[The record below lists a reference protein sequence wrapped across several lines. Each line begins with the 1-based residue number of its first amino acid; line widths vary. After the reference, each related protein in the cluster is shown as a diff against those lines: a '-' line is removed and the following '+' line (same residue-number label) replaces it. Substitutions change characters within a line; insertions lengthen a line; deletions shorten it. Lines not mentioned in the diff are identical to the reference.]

1 MFGNCPV
8 TVSGLL
14 MVCDKRGHMSGVSL
28 LISELEDSISR
39 GSSEK
44 RVETLRRVTDL
55 FMVDPSALSDAH
67 VEIFDVVIARLTA
80 AIETRARVDLAERLA
95 DVPNAPPG
103 VIRSLAHDEIMVAR
117 PVLARSDRLSDQD
130 LVSVAV
136 ERGRDHML
144 AISERDLLSEKVT
157 DVLVSRGDQV
167 VAHAVAGNATAR
179 LSNRG
184 LDALVDK
191 ARADDALTALLSQRI
206 DIAPDHMRTLVAI
219 AKEAA
224 RQRLAATTHAADSTS
239 LTKAIDTSAEV
250 VGERYVA
257 ETTVPVARN
266 DGLQLN
272 YTSAMAEVNAK
283 RDTGTLT
290 EFDLVAYANAMQT
303 ERAVCA
309 VSALAHVSIQT
320 AERLFLGTD
329 LDLLLIVCR
338 AQNWAWSTAKSLL
351 KLRGEDKIGPRQ
363 IEKALESYDQLTH
376 ATAQRVLRF
385 LHVREASQTKD
396 GKMQAAS

>member
-1 MFGNCPV
+1 
-8 TVSGLL
+8 
-14 MVCDKRGHMSGVSL
+14 MSGVSI
-28 LISELEDSISR
+28 LISELESSISR
-39 GSSEK
+39 GSSEQ

-55 FMVDPSALSDAH
+55 FMVDPAALSEAH
-67 VEIFDVVIARLTA
+67 VEVFDVVIARLTA

-95 DVPNAPPG
+95 DVPNAPRG
-103 VIRSLAHDEIMVAR
+103 VIRSLAHDEIVVAR
-117 PVLARSDRLSDQD
+117 PVLSRSGQLSDQD

-144 AISERDLLSEKVT
+144 AISERELLSEKVT
-157 DVLVSRGDQV
+157 DILVSRGDQV
-167 VAHAVAGNATAR
+167 VAHAVAGNSKAR

-184 LDALVDK
+184 LEALVDK
-191 ARADDALTALLSQRI
+191 ARADEALSALLSQRV

-224 RQRLAATTHAADSTS
+224 RQRLVATTHIADTS
-239 LTKAIDTSAEV
+239 SLSHAINNSAEV
-250 VGERYVA
+250 VGERYSA
-257 ETTVPVARN
+257 EASAPVVRN

-272 YTSAMAEVNAK
+272 YSLAAAEVNAK
-283 RDTGTLT
+283 RDMGALS
-290 EFDLVAYANAMQT
+290 ELDLVAYANNQQT
-303 ERAVCA
+303 EHAVCA
-309 VSALAHVSIQT
+309 VSILAHVSLQT
-320 AERLFLGTD
+320 AERLFLGSD

-385 LHVREASQTKD
+385 LHVREASQARDNKI
-396 GKMQAAS
+396 QPVS